1 MEHVS
6 RDDVHMS
13 GRSNTANC
21 NVIDYILN
29 QNLLQNTQTAQTAHP
44 DAQRYRPNG
53 TRSSD
58 SDDPSN
64 AYTRYKAKAA
74 YLPSITAYIT

>member
-29 QNLLQNTQTAQTAHP
+29 QNLLLSAQTAHP
-44 DAQRYRPNG
+44 YAQRYRPNG

-74 YLPSITAYIT
+74 YLPSITAYIA

>member
-21 NVIDYILN
+21 NVIDYILTKTSFDTAPHIRLSSVFRY
-29 QNLLQNTQTAQTAHP
+29 LLVTIKFIQ
-44 DAQRYRPNG
+44 G
-53 TRSSD
+53 FFLRSSD
-58 SDDPSN
+58 Q
-64 AYTRYKAKAA
+64 A
-74 YLPSITAYIT
+74 